1 MKKPDAGLKARHAR
15 DVVLAAA
22 ITVLA
27 VTIPLTTMAAEAD
40 PMVARGRYLVQIAG
54 CNDCHTP
61 DYMFKAGAVDE
72 SLWLTGSSLGWNG
85 PWGTTYPP
93 NLRLVAQTLTEQQW
107 LIHARTPRR
116 PPMPW
121 FAIRDMTDE
130 DVTSIYRY
138 LRHAGPAGEPA
149 PSALE
154 PGEQPP
160 GPVFSAP
167 KPPQQAAGG

>member
-1 MKKPDAGLKARHAR
+1 MRSSNEDPAARRAPVGL
-15 DVVLAAA
+15 VA
-22 ITVLA
+22 ITLA
-27 VTIPLTTMAAEAD
+27 IVGSMAMGTAFAEEPD
-40 PMVARGRYLVQIAG
+40 HMVQRGRYLVQIAG

-61 DYMFKAGAVDE
+61 NYMESAGDVDE
-72 SLWLTGSSLGWNG
+72 SLWLTGNPVGWNG

-121 FAIRDMTDE
+121 FAVRDMTDE
-130 DVTSIYRY
+130 DVASIYRY
-138 LRHAGPAGEPA
+138 LRYAGPAGGPA
-149 PSALE
+149 PAALE
-154 PGEQPP
+154 PGEQPQ

-167 KPPQQAAGG
+167 KPPQQAAGD